1 MSLLTVGIDTSTF
14 ETGVGVVLP
23 DGRALERFD
32 IPQPGTRPA
41 HSSATLRML
50 EQALSD
56 VGAGFDE
63 IGRVA
68 VTVGPG
74 SFTGIRIGL
83 ATANGLA
90 LAVGVKAQGA
100 SSLLTLLRG
109 AAALQQPAVALI
121 DARRGELFVATS
133 TAPQDRFALPLT
145 EQTEWWQGFPAGAIC
160 IGDGAIQNADVLTAA
175 GFTVP
180 VPSDSLHR
188 ISPIDVCLE
197 ASSWPEGVDVAPEYL
212 RRPDAVPTSER
223 GS

>member
-1 MSLLTVGIDTSTF
+1 MSVLSVGIDTSTA

-23 DGRALERFD
+23 DGRSLERFD
-32 IPQPGTRPA
+32 LPQPGSRPA

-50 EQALSD
+50 KKILAD
-56 VGAGFDE
+56 MGTGFDE

-90 LAVGVKAQGA
+90 LAAGVKAQGA

-109 AAALQQPAVALI
+109 AADLSQPAVALI
-121 DARRGELFVATS
+121 DARRGELFVATN
-133 TAPQDRFALPLT
+133 TAPHDRFALPVA
-145 EQTEWWQGFPAGAIC
+145 EQADWWRDFPAGAIC
-160 IGDGAIQNADVLTAA
+160 IGDGAVQNAEVLREA

-180 VPSDSLHR
+180 MASDALHR
-188 ISPIDVCLE
+188 ISPINVCLE
-197 ASSWPEGVDVAPEYL
+197 ATGWPEDVDVAPEYL
-212 RRPDAVPTSER
+212 RSPDAIPTAER
-223 GS
+223 GL

>member
-1 MSLLTVGIDTSTF
+1 MSLLTVGIDTSTT

-23 DGRALERFD
+23 DGRSLERFD
-32 IPQPGTRPA
+32 LPAPGLRPG

-50 EQALSD
+50 EQVLAD
-56 VGAGFDE
+56 VGAGFDQ

-90 LAVGVKAQGA
+90 LAIGVKAQGA

-109 AAALQQPAVALI
+109 AAVLGQPAVALI

-133 TAPQDRFALPLT
+133 EAPEERFALPLT

-160 IGDGAIQNADVLTAA
+160 IGDGAVQNAEVLTAA
-175 GFTVP
+175 G
-180 VPSDSLHR
+180 
-188 ISPIDVCLE
+188 
-197 ASSWPEGVDVAPEYL
+197 SSVRL
-212 RRPDAVPTSER
+212 RVRP
-223 GS
+223 